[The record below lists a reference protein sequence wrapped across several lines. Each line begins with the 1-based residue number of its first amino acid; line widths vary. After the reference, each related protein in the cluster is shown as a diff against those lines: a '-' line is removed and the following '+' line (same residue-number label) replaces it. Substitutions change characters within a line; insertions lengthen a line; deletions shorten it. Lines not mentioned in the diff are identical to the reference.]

1 MPKLTI
7 MCGELRRPQLV
18 RRELL
23 KARLVGM
30 RHPIRFARAALRGRR
45 GSRHAVEATTGAPTM
60 KKGTL
65 PQATCKPQSH
75 MCHFRIKNNHIA
87 PWRSRGC
94 HVDLFNVSKPVRM
107 DRNRDSD
114 PPHLLGN
121 ESASVCVNWST
132 VPYWHP
138 KRRHTCK
145 PLPDWKR
152 ARLSRT
158 QNWDSARLSSTH
170 LITRS
175 STTQIFPH
183 HLLRLSTS
191 PPPSE

>member
-1 MPKLTI
+1 MN
-7 MCGELRRPQLV
+7 V
-18 RRELL
+18 
-23 KARLVGM
+23 
-30 RHPIRFARAALRGRR
+30 IRN
-45 GSRHAVEATTGAPTM
+45 PM

-65 PQATCKPQSH
+65 PQATSKPQSH
-75 MCHFRIKNNHIA
+75 MCHFQIKHNHIG

-107 DRNRDSD
+107 DRNRDSV

-145 PLPDWKR
+145 PLPDWER
-152 ARLSRT
+152 TRLSRT